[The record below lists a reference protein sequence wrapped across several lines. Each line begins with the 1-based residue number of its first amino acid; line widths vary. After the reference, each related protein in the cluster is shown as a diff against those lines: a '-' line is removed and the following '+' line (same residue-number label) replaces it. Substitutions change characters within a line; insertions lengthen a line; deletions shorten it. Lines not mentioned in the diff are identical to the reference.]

1 MREYR
6 ELQTQQRAK
15 ELRVMAFVIA
25 ILVLCIGVALATQML
40 SSLESESTPTAT
52 LSITVAPVTL
62 TAVLAPL
69 PTNTPTPISTN
80 APAPTQTPLSPSTP
94 LPMSETAP
102 SPIPPSD
109 PQADVVSYA
118 SLVPVQ
124 NVPAGVDIRAAS
136 VAPDLR
142 VVLQTA
148 ESVPL
153 ELSGWAEDQVRLWIS
168 LYDPISDPPTL
179 YAEWLFALD
188 LDGDV
193 GTGRPVGSLR
203 INPDLGVEA
212 AVGVYYDP
220 DNEDYE
226 TYFLIWDPAQGSWV
240 DEPANT
246 HFIISESRTLVG
258 LALSLDTLVQ
268 SAAQIAGVT
277 VVPEAAKGRAA
288 AIATVEERLVDFYPD
303 RPD

>member
-15 ELRVMAFVIA
+15 ELRVIAFGLA
-25 ILVLCIGVALATQML
+25 ILVLCIGIALATQML
-40 SSLESESTPTAT
+40 SSPESETAPTAT
-52 LSITVAPVTL
+52 LPITIAPVTL
-62 TAVLAPL
+62 TAVLVPL
-69 PTNTPTPISTN
+69 PTNTPTPIPTN
-80 APAPTQTPLSPSTP
+80 TPLHV
-94 LPMSETAP
+94 SEAAP

-124 NVPAGVDIRAAS
+124 NAPAGVDIRAAS
-136 VAPDLR
+136 VAPDLQ
-142 VVLQTA
+142 VVLQTT

-168 LYDPISDPPTL
+168 LYDPVPDPPTL

-203 INPDLGVEA
+203 INPDLGIEV

-220 DNEDYE
+220 DNGDYE

-258 LALSLDTLVQ
+258 LALPLDTLVQ

-303 RPD
+303 RLD